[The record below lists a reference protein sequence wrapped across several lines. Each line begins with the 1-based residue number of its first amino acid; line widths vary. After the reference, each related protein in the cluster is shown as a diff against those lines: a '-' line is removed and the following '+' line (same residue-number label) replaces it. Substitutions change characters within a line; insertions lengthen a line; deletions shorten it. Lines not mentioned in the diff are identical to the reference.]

1 MDEKKIMDFLVSE
14 YSWEQIIYEIVAW
27 SGMNPWDLDI
37 SKLSG
42 EFITYVRKMEEL
54 DFRVPAKFIIVASV
68 LLKMKSDY
76 IRAFKDQVT
85 GQEEQMIQE
94 ELREAEEDQGSF
106 EIDPLN
112 IPPRRHPVRKVVV
125 SELVDALKKVLRAN
139 RRKRTRRKRLRE
151 KIVISQD
158 NINERIKSL
167 YGRINTVLSRIKKD
181 EVEFSR
187 LIKKWEREE
196 IVGNFVPLV
205 HLDNQGKVSARQE
218 RVFHEIWVRKGRK

>member
-1 MDEKKIMDFLVSE
+1 MDEKKIMDFLVSD

-42 EFITYVRKMEEL
+42 DFILYVRKMEEL

-76 IRAFKDQVT
+76 IRAFKEQVT

-94 ELREAEEDQGSF
+94 ELMEAGEDQGSF
-106 EIDPLN
+106 EIDPLS
-112 IPPRRHPVRKVVV
+112 IPPRRHPVRRVVV

-139 RRKRTRRKRLRE
+139 RRKRIRNKRLRE
-151 KIVISQD
+151 KIVISHD
-158 NINERIKSL
+158 NINERIRAL
-167 YGRINTVLSRIKKD
+167 YGRINTVLARIKKD

-196 IVGNFVPLV
+196 IIGNFVPLV

-218 RVFHEIWVRKGRK
+218 KVFEEIWVSKGRK